1 MIKIEIDK
9 TEIESFKIWQP
20 CLGQESKQ
28 SSSSRQIQ
36 QHGEGEAKEGYKV
49 INVLQS
55 SLP

>member
-1 MIKIEIDK
+1 MNIVYDKDRNWYHK

-36 QHGEGEAKEGYKV
+36 QHGEGEVKEGNKV
-49 INVLQS
+49 II
-55 SLP
+55 

>member
-36 QHGEGEAKEGYKV
+36 QHGEGEEKEGYNKV
-49 INVLQS
+49 II
-55 SLP
+55 